1 METGILAQATD
12 NLRGELVT
20 LWTDG
25 TVTRLKSF
33 SPLILG
39 ELLKQ
44 PRYARDTKPG
54 RAMRQWALSNNWSV

>member
-1 METGILAQATD
+1 METGILAQAYD
-12 NLRGELVT
+12 ALRMELVT

-44 PRYARDTKPG
+44 PRYARGTKAG
-54 RAMRQWALSNNWSV
+54 QAMRQWARSSKWSV